1 MVRHIHLF
9 GSKRKLILILKR
21 KTMFTKEAIS
31 NADKIK
37 IGQRKFWIFFDLYY
51 IVLDILY

>member
-1 MVRHIHLF
+1 
-9 GSKRKLILILKR
+9 
-21 KTMFTKEAIS
+21 MFTKEAIS